1 MDRSATYDFLLVIP
15 SNHET
20 TISIENR
27 NFSDHIYLRPP
38 ATRFSVKFGNGSG
51 SKKLEWCPYQ
61 IVKKCDNIVQSR
73 IYNTGI
79 G

>member
-1 MDRSATYDFLLVIP
+1 MALYKYCIMSLKVTGTDMDRSATYDFLLVIP

-51 SKKLEWCPYQ
+51 SKK
-61 IVKKCDNIVQSR
+61 N
-73 IYNTGI
+73 
-79 G
+79 